1 METKERIESS
11 KRILFFPLI
20 YESYLYNKLNLIDIN
35 QSIFNILVLFK
46 SLITYFLPFLKI
58 EKSTQGK

>member
-46 SLITYFLPFLKI
+46 SLITYFLKI
-58 EKSTQGK
+58 EK

>member
-35 QSIFNILVLFK
+35 QSIFNILLFK
-46 SLITYFLPFLKI
+46 SLITYFLKI
-58 EKSTQGK
+58 EK